1 MNLYTLN
8 EWSTKSDWKKKID
21 NDQSSILTKEYTDN
35 QFRVFKWII
44 QSLLADALLMRIH
57 FVARAKNG
65 NNKEHIL
72 IGNSTRKTMDI
83 LKETSHSLSQA
94 WGNLL
99 FIVEKV

>member
-1 MNLYTLN
+1 
-8 EWSTKSDWKKKID
+8 
-21 NDQSSILTKEYTDN
+21 
-35 QFRVFKWII
+35 
-44 QSLLADALLMRIH
+44 MRIH

-72 IGNSTRKTMDI
+72 IGNSTRKTLDI

-99 FIVEKV
+99 FIVEKVWAMKEGTYLFLRSGDNQGIWVYDIPAEAKVEDDADEENDN